1 MQDSFFDKA
10 YATADPD
17 ETRALYDA
25 WAASYDAEIAANGY
39 ATPGR
44 VADAMFRFHKSP
56 EAPLLD
62 YGCGT
67 GLSGLALK
75 LAGFTTIDGMDPSH
89 EMLDGA
95 RRKAVYRTLTPIDL
109 SDPEPIPA
117 SAYGAITCIGVIGT
131 GAAPASTLDL
141 VMHALPKGGLLGF
154 SLNDHA
160 LADRQYEGAL
170 NGWLDCGAARL
181 LFREHGPHLPGQNI
195 KSTVYIIEKA

>member
-1 MQDSFFDKA
+1 MTENFFDKVYDA
-10 YATADPD
+10 SDPD
-17 ETRALYDA
+17 TTRALYDA

-44 VADAMFRFHKSP
+44 VAEAMFRVNKTP
-56 EAPLLD
+56 DEPILD

-75 LAGFTTIDGMDPSH
+75 LAGFTTIDGMDPSV

-95 RRKAVYRTLTPIDL
+95 RRKAVYRNLQAIDL
-109 SDPEPIPA
+109 DDRAPIPA
-117 SAYGAITCIGVIGT
+117 ETYRAITCIGVIGT

-141 VMHALPKGGLLGF
+141 VLHALPSGGLLGF

-160 LADRQYEGAL
+160 LAERQYEAAL
-170 NGWLDCGAARL
+170 NEWLDVCAARMI
-181 LFREHGPHLPGQNI
+181 FKEYGPHLPGQNL
-195 KSTVYIIEKA
+195 KSNVYIIEKA

>member
-1 MQDSFFDKA
+1 MSDSFFDKVYEA
-10 YATADPD
+10 ADPE

-25 WAASYDAEIAANGY
+25 WAASYDAEIADNGY

-44 VADAMFRFHKSP
+44 VADAMFRFAKSH

-75 LAGFTTIDGMDPSH
+75 LAGFSTIDGMDPSQ

-109 SDPEPIPA
+109 SDPDPIPA
-117 SAYGAITCIGVIGT
+117 GAYEAITCIGVIGT

-141 VMHALPKGGLLGF
+141 VMHVLPKGGLLGF

-160 LADRQYEGAL
+160 LADPQYEGAL
-170 NGWLDCGAARL
+170 NSWLDRGAANV
-181 LFREHGPHLPGQNI
+181 LFREYGPHLPGQNI
-195 KSTVYIIEKA
+195 NSTVYIIEKA